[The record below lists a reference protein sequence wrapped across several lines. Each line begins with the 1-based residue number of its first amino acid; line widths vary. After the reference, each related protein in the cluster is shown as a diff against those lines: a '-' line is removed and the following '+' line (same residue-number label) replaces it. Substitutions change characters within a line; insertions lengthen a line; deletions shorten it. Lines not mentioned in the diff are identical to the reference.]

1 MGLGKYLRDDERLVG
16 HPGLILPL
24 SSRFPKDEPLEVLRR
39 LLVLKEDRRVAL
51 AGGPIG
57 HPIAADE
64 ARDLLDHRDD
74 LLLQPPLL
82 LLPVPRLHVPHTY
95 RRVHILASFL
105 PGSPPEQLA
114 SIVESAA
121 RRVLLRRI
129 PSTETVWK
137 LLRAGQTSDHQAR
150 HRRVDEG
157 LPCGAQPLVVL
168 AHPPVV
174 AYPGE
179 GSLHH
184 PPPRQHPETL

>member
-39 LLVLKEDRRVAL
+39 RLVLKEDRRVAL

-82 LLPVPRLHVPHTY
+82 LLPVTRLHVPYTY
-95 RRVHILASFL
+95 RRVHILASFCQA
-105 PGSPPEQLA
+105 PPR
-114 SIVESAA
+114 S
-121 RRVLLRRI
+121 
-129 PSTETVWK
+129 
-137 LLRAGQTSDHQAR
+137 
-150 HRRVDEG
+150 
-157 LPCGAQPLVVL
+157 
-168 AHPPVV
+168 
-174 AYPGE
+174 
-179 GSLHH
+179 SLH
-184 PPPRQHPETL
+184 PL